1 MLNLEVSHGG
11 AKFIDANHNLNYGT
25 FQPILFPGA
34 YCLLMFVQPEVE
46 GDFLKGYNRG
56 ELQMV

>member
-1 MLNLEVSHGG
+1 MEVQSLSMRT
-11 AKFIDANHNLNYGT
+11 IINYGT

-34 YCLLMFVQPEVE
+34 YCLLMFVQPEVG